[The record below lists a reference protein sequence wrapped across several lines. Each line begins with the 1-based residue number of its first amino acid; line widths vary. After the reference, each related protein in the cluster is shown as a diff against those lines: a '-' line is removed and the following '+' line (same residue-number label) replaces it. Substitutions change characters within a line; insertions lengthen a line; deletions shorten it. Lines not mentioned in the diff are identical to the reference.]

1 MRDACSEQLHFTSHA
16 SDITGSKHRLQSLL
30 FSFISS
36 VSLPLHYQG
45 IIGLHHYSYFIGDN
59 EIKEEKTL
67 NFIHVVVSIDA
78 KKIVSD
84 ILDFAVS
91 VGIKL
96 E

>member
-1 MRDACSEQLHFTSHA
+1 MHCTSHA
-16 SDITGSKHRLQSLL
+16 SNITGSKNRLQSLL
-30 FSFISS
+30 FPILFSVSLSS

-59 EIKEEKTL
+59 EIKEEKTQ